1 MSFASSRLRDKLGF
15 RIGVVMAHVPLFID
29 LRDKFIV
36 IFGGGH
42 VGERK
47 AKVFCA
53 YGLTKVV
60 STSFT
65 EELLKMAENG
75 LIDAIVDDLRDVD
88 KYLADAFLV
97 VPATNNRDLNDVIAD
112 HAKTKNILVNQ
123 VDGIGEVIMP
133 SIITKNDIQ
142 VGISTMGKSPATA
155 RFLRQ
160 RIESL
165 IENAA
170 LMVKLQEELRDIL
183 KREIDS
189 QVERRDVLEAIIN
202 NREVWAALARSY
214 ETGRKAALRIV
225 ARERTK
231 RQVIT

>member
-1 MSFASSRLRDKLGF
+1 
-15 RIGVVMAHVPLFID
+15 MAHVPLFID
-29 LRDKFIV
+29 LRDKHIV

-53 YGLTKVV
+53 CGLTKVV

-65 EELLKMAENG
+65 DELLKMADNG
-75 LIDAIVDDLRDVD
+75 LIDAIVDDLKDVD
-88 KYLADAFLV
+88 KYLGDAFLV
-97 VPATNNRDLNDVIAD
+97 VPATNNRDLNDIIAD
-112 HAKTKNILVNQ
+112 RAKAKNILVNQ
-123 VDGIGEVIMP
+123 VDGIGEVIVP
-133 SIITKNDIQ
+133 STITKGNIH

-170 LMVKLQEELRDIL
+170 LMVKLQEELRETL
-183 KREIDS
+183 KKEIDS
-189 QVERRDVLEAIIN
+189 QVERRHVLEVIIN
-202 NREVWAALARSY
+202 SREVWAALARGY
-214 ETGRKAALRIV
+214 EIGREAALRIV
-225 ARERTK
+225 AHERTK
-231 RQVIT
+231 RRTVA

>member
-1 MSFASSRLRDKLGF
+1 
-15 RIGVVMAHVPLFID
+15 MAHVPLFID
-29 LRDKFIV
+29 LGDKCIV

-65 EELLKMAENG
+65 DELLEMADNG
-75 LIDAIVDDLRDVD
+75 LIDAIVDDLSDVD
-88 KYLADAFLV
+88 KYLTNAFLV

-112 HAKTKNILVNQ
+112 RAKAKNILVNQ

-133 SIITKNDIQ
+133 SIITKDDIH

-155 RFLRQ
+155 RFLRE
-160 RIESL
+160 RIEGL
-165 IENAA
+165 IEDAA
-170 LMVKLQEELRDIL
+170 LMVKLQEEVREIL
-183 KREIDS
+183 KSEIDS
-189 QVERRDVLEAIIN
+189 QLERRQVLDAIIN
-202 NREVWAALARSY
+202 SREVWTALARGY
-214 ETGRKAALRIV
+214 ETGREVALRIAV
-225 ARERTK
+225 RERTK
-231 RQVIT
+231 RQTVA